1 MNTEQNDA
9 MRSTWIGLL
18 ERDLT
23 EIFIECEDYPVVTRG
38 KLKDVVVRDS
48 WRMGTNPNDVMSSL
62 LESINSGFREVLV
75 EEESQS
81 D

>member
-1 MNTEQNDA
+1 
-9 MRSTWIGLL
+9 
-18 ERDLT
+18 
-23 EIFIECEDYPVVTRG
+23 VVARG